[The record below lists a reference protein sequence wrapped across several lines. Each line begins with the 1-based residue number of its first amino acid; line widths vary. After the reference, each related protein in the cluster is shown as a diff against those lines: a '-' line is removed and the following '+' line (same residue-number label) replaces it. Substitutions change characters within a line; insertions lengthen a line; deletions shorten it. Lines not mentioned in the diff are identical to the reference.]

1 VAQLVVVDQILVA
14 QRNPNHPLPD
24 QSPYRVLDQLRRA
37 VVGEAAGKTLDQPD
51 RPIGGA
57 EQHRP
62 GIRGHPAAVEP
73 SHHRAPFHACKAKS
87 IRATLRLHRALP
99 VPEIN
104 RSHKTIFS
112 DPGPRCTLPFEKCE
126 LKLRTAPT

>member
-1 VAQLVVVDQILVA
+1 MAQLVVVDQILVS

-24 QSPYRVLDQLRRA
+24 QSRYRVLDQLRRA

-62 GIRGHPAAVEP
+62 GIRGHPAAVKP
-73 SHHRAPFHACKAKS
+73 GHHRAPFHACKAKQ
-87 IRATLRLHRALP
+87 IRATLRLHRASP

-112 DPGPRCTLPFEKCE
+112 DPGSRCTYPF
-126 LKLRTAPT
+126 